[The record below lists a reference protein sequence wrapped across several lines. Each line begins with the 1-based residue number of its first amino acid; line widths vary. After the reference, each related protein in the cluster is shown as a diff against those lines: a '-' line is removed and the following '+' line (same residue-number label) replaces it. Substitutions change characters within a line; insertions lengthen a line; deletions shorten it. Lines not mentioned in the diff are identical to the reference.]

1 MTVSARDKLNLPISV
16 DRSSIGLGTGT
27 TTGICGTGI
36 AGAENGR
43 NSEFCFL
50 GAEATG
56 KSATATG
63 RFAMLV
69 GPAAE

>member
-27 TTGICGTGI
+27 TRLGTGI

-50 GAEATG
+50 GTEATG
-56 KSATATG
+56 KSATG